1 MATEMGTPAGKLGTS
16 TAFEL
21 SELLRSVQAHWRMSK
36 IRYPGPDYY
45 KVLGWI
51 HSAVNPTTYLEI
63 GVASGLSLAKAGA
76 KTRCIAIDPNPE
88 FGLQHITRLK
98 RNIALYLMSSEEF
111 FKNHTPGTSVQLAF
125 LDGSHLFEHVLSDF
139 MNLEAYLTRESVV
152 LVHDCLPL
160 DAQTAA
166 RTRTSLFWS
175 GDVWKLI
182 PYLSRFRP
190 DLRIKIIRTAPTG
203 LAVIRGFGRQGL
215 NPQEVPRML
224 DEFTQLPFSYWE
236 QFNATFDAY
245 VPNERKAVKNCIN
258 AEI

>member
-1 MATEMGTPAGKLGTS
+1 VRSLPHAANDGNSDGNAGRE
-16 TAFEL
+16 AWEFARIEL
-21 SELLRSVQAHWRMSK
+21 SELLRSAQGHWRLNK

-51 HSAVNPTTYLEI
+51 HSVLNPTTYLEI

-76 KTRCIAIDPNPE
+76 ETLCIAIDPNPE
-88 FGLQHITRLK
+88 FGLQPLTRLK

-125 LDGSHLFEHVLSDF
+125 LDGSHLFEQVLSDL

-160 DAQTAA
+160 DAETAA
-166 RTRTSLFWS
+166 RTRTTLFWS

-190 DLRIKIIRTAPTG
+190 DLKIKVIRTAPTG
-203 LAVIRGFGRQGL
+203 LAVIRGFGHQGVKL
-215 NPQEVPRML
+215 EEVQWML
-224 DEFTQLPFSYWE
+224 EY
-236 QFNATFDAY
+236 
-245 VPNERKAVKNCIN
+245 R
-258 AEI
+258 